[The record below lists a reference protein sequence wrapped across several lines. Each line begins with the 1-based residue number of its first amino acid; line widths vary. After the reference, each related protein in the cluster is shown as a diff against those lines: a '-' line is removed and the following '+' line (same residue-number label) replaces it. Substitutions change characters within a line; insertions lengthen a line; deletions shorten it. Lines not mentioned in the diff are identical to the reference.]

1 MIMFAIVF
9 GLSMDYEVFLL
20 SRVREA
26 WGRTQDNQLAVGE
39 GLAATARVI
48 TCAAVIITCVFLAF
62 LLSSNVVVKMLALG
76 LGISIIVDASIIRLL
91 VVPATMFLMGRAN
104 WWTPRWLSRMPE
116 LLEPAD

>member
-1 MIMFAIVF
+1 MADD
-9 GLSMDYEVFLL
+9 LATQPLN
-20 SRVREA
+20 
-26 WGRTQDNQLAVGE
+26 GRRRAGNLFRST
-39 GLAATARVI
+39 
-48 TCAAVIITCVFLAF
+48 F

-104 WWTPRWLSRMPE
+104 WWTPRWLSRLPE